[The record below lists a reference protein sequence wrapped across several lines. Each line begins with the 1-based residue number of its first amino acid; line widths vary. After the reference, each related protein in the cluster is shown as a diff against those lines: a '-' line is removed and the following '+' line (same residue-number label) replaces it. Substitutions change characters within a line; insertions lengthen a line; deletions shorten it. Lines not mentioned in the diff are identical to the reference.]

1 MALQIIRLV
10 LIIALL
16 GAAAAIA
23 TPKGRL
29 PLALR
34 GLQKIMRK
42 DRGVASADPR
52 DRGEAVSAGRKA
64 LAFALVLAALALA
77 MVSLF

>member
-42 DRGVASADPR
+42 DRDVASADPR
-52 DRGEAVSAGRKA
+52 DRGEAVSAGRKT
-64 LAFALVLAALALA
+64 LAFVLVLAAILLA
-77 MVSLF
+77 MAAP

>member
-10 LIIALL
+10 LIVALL

-42 DRGVASADPR
+42 DRGVAPADPH

-77 MVSLF
+77 MASLF